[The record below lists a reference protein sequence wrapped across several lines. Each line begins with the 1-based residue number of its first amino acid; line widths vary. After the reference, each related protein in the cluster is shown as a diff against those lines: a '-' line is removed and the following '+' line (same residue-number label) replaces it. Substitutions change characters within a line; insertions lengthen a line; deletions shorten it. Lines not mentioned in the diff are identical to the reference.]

1 VTTSLSQ
8 AREAWRDWLRSERR
22 LSGHTLTAYEH
33 DIAEF
38 VAFMTKYLGAPPTLA
53 QLGKLKPA
61 EFRAWLADRA
71 HQGLART
78 STARAFSS
86 VRSFFRFL
94 DKRDL
99 AHNASIAAIQTPK
112 LPRSVPKALSERDMA
127 ELLEPPPSTTTGRDG
142 WIEQRD
148 TAILLLLY
156 GAGLRIGEA
165 LGLAKATIDSLLD
178 RGQDTLDITGK
189 GNKTRLVPLLPA
201 ALEALAAYRDACPF
215 MKARGPRDAFFLG
228 ARGNPLD
235 PAIVQKRV
243 RRFGDAA
250 CAAPLL
256 RHPPAGG
263 RRRPAHHPGAAGA
276 RQPVDHPALHRRRR
290 RPPERGLPGG
300 ASASEG
306 ARLARSCFSS
316 NRPWRESTESTGVH
330 SGVDRLDADDTR
342 VSGQEST
349 NSATPRPLKNHLIE
363 GPGLKCRCH
372 RDFRP
377 SSDSRRSTIIIM
389 RAILHDHAP
398 NTYYG
403 H

>member
-22 LSGHTLTAYEH
+22 LSGHTLIAYEH

-112 LPRSVPKALSERDMA
+112 LPRSVPKALSERDME
-127 ELLEPPPSTTTGRDG
+127 ELLEQPAAATTGHDN

-243 RRFGDAA
+243 RDLRRQLGLAESVTPHALRHSFATHLLAAGGDLRTIQELLGHASLSTTQRYTDVDAA
-250 CAAPLL
+250 RLSAVYRAA
-256 RHPPAGG
+256 HPRAK
-263 RRRPAHHPGAAGA
+263 
-276 RQPVDHPALHRRRR
+276 V
-290 RPPERGLPGG
+290 RG
-300 ASASEG
+300 
-306 ARLARSCFSS
+306 
-316 NRPWRESTESTGVH
+316 
-330 SGVDRLDADDTR
+330 
-342 VSGQEST
+342 
-349 NSATPRPLKNHLIE
+349 
-363 GPGLKCRCH
+363 
-372 RDFRP
+372 
-377 SSDSRRSTIIIM
+377 
-389 RAILHDHAP
+389 
-398 NTYYG
+398 
-403 H
+403 

>member
-1 VTTSLSQ
+1 MTTSLAT

-33 DIAEF
+33 DVDAF
-38 VAFMTKYLGAPPTLA
+38 VAFMTKYLGSTPTLA

-94 DKRDL
+94 EKRDL
-99 AHNASIAAIQTPK
+99 AHNASIGAIQTPK

-127 ELLEPPPSTTTGRDG
+127 ELLEQPAAATSERDG
-142 WIEQRD
+142 WVEQRD

-165 LGLAKATIDSLLD
+165 LGLSKGTIDSLLD
-178 RGQDTLDITGK
+178 HAQDTLAITGK

-215 MKARGPRDAFFLG
+215 MKALGPNDAFFLG
-228 ARGNPLD
+228 ARGAPLD

-243 RRFGDAA
+243 RDLRRQLGLADSVTPHALRHSFATHLLAAGGDLRTIQELLGHASLSTTQRYTDVDAA
-250 CAAPLL
+250 RLSAVYRAA
-256 RHPPAGG
+256 HPRAK
-263 RRRPAHHPGAAGA
+263 
-276 RQPVDHPALHRRRR
+276 V
-290 RPPERGLPGG
+290 RG
-300 ASASEG
+300 
-306 ARLARSCFSS
+306 
-316 NRPWRESTESTGVH
+316 
-330 SGVDRLDADDTR
+330 
-342 VSGQEST
+342 
-349 NSATPRPLKNHLIE
+349 
-363 GPGLKCRCH
+363 
-372 RDFRP
+372 
-377 SSDSRRSTIIIM
+377 
-389 RAILHDHAP
+389 
-398 NTYYG
+398 
-403 H
+403 